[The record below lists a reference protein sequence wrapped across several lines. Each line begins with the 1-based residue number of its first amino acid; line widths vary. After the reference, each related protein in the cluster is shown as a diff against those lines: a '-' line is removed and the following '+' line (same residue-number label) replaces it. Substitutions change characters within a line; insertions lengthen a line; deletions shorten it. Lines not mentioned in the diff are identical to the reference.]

1 MHETDL
7 EALFV
12 ADAVAALRAHG
23 WQIVPI
29 DEAYRDPIAA
39 AEPDSPY
46 LATRIGALASLPG
59 QPHRDLSPTLEP
71 GGPGHRGVQPRGA
84 ASAGG
89 RRPRRRAS
97 TRFFVIPDLI
107 RDP

>member
-59 QPHRDLSPTLEP
+59 QPPRDALPANEP
-71 GGPGHRGVQPRGA
+71 RRPGHRRRSTARCCICPRIRA
-84 ASAGG
+84 APA
-89 RRPRRRAS
+89 AQAH
-97 TRFFVIPDLI
+97 
-107 RDP
+107 